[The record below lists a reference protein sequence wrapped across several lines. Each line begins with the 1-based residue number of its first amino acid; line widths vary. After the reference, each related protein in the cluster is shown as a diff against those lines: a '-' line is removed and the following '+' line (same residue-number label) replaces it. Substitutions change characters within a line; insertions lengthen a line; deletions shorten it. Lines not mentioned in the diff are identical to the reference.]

1 MIEVKRG
8 VFNFCNAGSG
18 YPCVV
23 VRTVRD
29 EVDIDGFWHYTIDEF
44 SHKVYYPEHLAA
56 LSGGANDDDD
66 GAGAGAAVAA
76 AGPDMLLS
84 TGDSFSSDEEHVD
97 ACSAPPVTRWSVS
110 SDNSAVFGATDNDST
125 TAAVAATP
133 ATLMMRGRLFPA
145 PSHANTLMDLRYGA
159 HWRTTAVCTKLRGDR
174 FYGPMPMA
182 ARLQDGVW
190 VRVGSLSSTPQQS
203 SNDGA
208 EASLQTT
215 MTSASQSTNQ
225 LGGEHDVSTN
235 QLGGE
240 QDVSTT
246 HASVGGSAGGVAAG
260 AA

>member
-44 SHKVYYPEHLAA
+44 SHKVYCPEHLAA
-56 LSGGANDDDD
+56 LSGGANDNDD

-76 AGPDMLLS
+76 AGPDT

-97 ACSAPPVTRWSVS
+97 ACSASPVARWSVS
-110 SDNSAVFGATDNDST
+110 SDNSAVFGATDNGSS

-145 PSHANTLMDLRYGA
+145 PSHADTLMDLRYCA

-190 VRVGSLSSTPQQS
+190 VRVCSLSSTPQQS

-215 MTSASQSTNQ
+215 LTSASQSTNQ
-225 LGGEHDVSTN
+225 LGGEHDVST
-235 QLGGE
+235 
-240 QDVSTT
+240 T
-246 HASVGGSAGGVAAG
+246 HASSGGSAGGVAAG